1 MLSRLW
7 RVSRYPGRGVG
18 DCATHP
24 KASLCIPCS
33 IICLH
38 LSRVDTA
45 GARLIDFEAVSAVR
59 TVEARIIQVDGKQ
72 VLTIEALA
80 EGGVLLPFQEA
91 FRGHHAVQCGCC
103 TPGMLITAH
112 AFLLEQPAP
121 TAELVR
127 DVISGNICRCK
138 GDIGIVEAILEASR
152 HLREAS

>member
-1 MLSRLW
+1 M
-7 RVSRYPGRGVG
+7 
-18 DCATHP
+18 
-24 KASLCIPCS
+24 
-33 IICLH
+33 
-38 LSRVDTA
+38 
-45 GARLIDFEAVSAVR
+45 R

-91 FRGHHAVQCGCC
+91 FRGHQCGFC

-138 GDIGIVEAILEASR
+138 GYIGIVEAILEASR

>member
-1 MLSRLW
+1 LRNTSEGVVMHPMLDHMSTSKSSGHGWDPLDR
-7 RVSRYPGRGVG
+7 
-18 DCATHP
+18 
-24 KASLCIPCS
+24 
-33 IICLH
+33 
-38 LSRVDTA
+38 
-45 GARLIDFEAVSAVR
+45 FEAVSAVR

-91 FRGHHAVQCGCC
+91 FRGHQCGFC

-138 GDIGIVEAILEASR
+138 GYIGIVEAILEASR